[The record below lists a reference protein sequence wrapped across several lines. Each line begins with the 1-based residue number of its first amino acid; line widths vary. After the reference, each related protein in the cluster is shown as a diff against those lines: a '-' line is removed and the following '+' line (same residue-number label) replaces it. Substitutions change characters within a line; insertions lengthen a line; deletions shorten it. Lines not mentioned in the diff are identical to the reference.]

1 MPIPNVSMVKSD
13 RPLTKR
19 SRILASVPEAA
30 FLHNPSGSGVVNE
43 VVAPEGEEAHLVETP
58 VDHPPE
64 SLRPKALVP
73 VRLPYPVA
81 NLGILLPYLDIALG
95 VVIIADAADGFPGL
109 LEFHGE
115 GMAI

>member
-1 MPIPNVSMVKSD
+1 MVKSD

-43 VVAPEGEEAHLVETP
+43 VVAPKRIESHFVETP

-64 SLRPKALVP
+64 SFRPKALVP

>member
-1 MPIPNVSMVKSD
+1 MAQPVH
-13 RPLTKR
+13 
-19 SRILASVPEAA
+19 LAGVPEAA

-43 VVAPEGEEAHLVETP
+43 VVAPKRIESHFVETP

-81 NLGILLPYLDIALG
+81 NLGILLPYPDIALG
-95 VVIIADAADGFPGL
+95 GIRGV
-109 LEFHGE
+109 LELAQCLGTSKH
-115 GMAI
+115 

>member
-19 SRILASVPEAA
+19 SRILASVREDA

-43 VVAPEGEEAHLVETP
+43 VVAPKRIESHLVETP

-73 VRLPYPVA
+73 A
-81 NLGILLPYLDIALG
+81 
-95 VVIIADAADGFPGL
+95 
-109 LEFHGE
+109 
-115 GMAI
+115 